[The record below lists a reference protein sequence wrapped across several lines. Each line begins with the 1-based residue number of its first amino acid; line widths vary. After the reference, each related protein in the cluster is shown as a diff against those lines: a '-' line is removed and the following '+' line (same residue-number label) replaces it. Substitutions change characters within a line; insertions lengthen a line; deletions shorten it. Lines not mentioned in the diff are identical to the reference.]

1 MACKRLVMCTHESV
15 FKGCE
20 YMMILLLL
28 HIGMSVDGDLQGI
41 PRIIGALS
49 AHMWPGLVMKPAE
62 KHSNVQ
68 PVSEENDGGTVNFV
82 MCTAGKFLFYIFCR
96 EYFKSYVLS
105 VCQMHTLCKTPLLI
119 MCSFLSAC
127 RLLK

>member
-1 MACKRLVMCTHESV
+1 MCTHESDST
-15 FKGCE
+15 GCE
-20 YMMILLLL
+20 YLLILSLLL

-62 KHSNVQ
+62 KHTNVQ

-82 MCTAGKFLFYIFCR
+82 LCTRGNFFLFHIFCI
-96 EYFKSYVLS
+96 EYFWPYVLS
-105 VCQMHTLCKTPLLI
+105 VAHPLQDTSTYNVQFSVCL
-119 MCSFLSAC
+119 
-127 RLLK
+127 

>member
-1 MACKRLVMCTHESV
+1 MYTHESV

-20 YMMILLLL
+20 YMMISLLL

-62 KHSNVQ
+62 KQTNVQ

-82 MCTAGKFLFYIFCR
+82 MCTGGNFYLFHIFCI
-96 EYFKSYVLS
+96 EFFKAYVLL
-105 VCQMHTLCKTPLLI
+105 VCQMHTLCKTPLLLV

-127 RLLK
+127 RLFK